1 MHHPFLLIRKLCS
14 GPPIGPHPPSSSS
27 SGVESLISQTI
38 AFLRQTPCAP
48 AANLGPLHARLIVAG
63 LSDDPDFSGHF
74 VRLCALSQ
82 SDESV
87 SHALDYL
94 ARLSRPT
101 IFSFN
106 TIIKGYVSRSL
117 PAFAIGFFKHQ
128 MVRRGVLPNGYT
140 LPLLINASAQ
150 RNQVYEGEIFHCIAY
165 KLLFYLVL
173 PVSNSLI
180 HMYWNCGLLD
190 SARQIFDQM
199 PVRDMV
205 SWNSM
210 VDGYLKSG
218 DLTVAE
224 GLFWDMPSRNIISWN
239 TLISGF
245 VHNQR
250 FKKGLWFFSRMMNE
264 FGERPDE
271 ATAVTILSACARLQS
286 VAFGKTVHGYLVRNF
301 SENSV
306 APGTA
311 LVNFYCKCDL
321 LRSAYIVFE
330 RMPRKDLICW
340 NAMIA
345 GNAELGK
352 GGNAIVLF
360 SQMLKEKVKP
370 DDITFVGL
378 LTGCAHAGLVEESKV
393 LFKRMSSDFG
403 IKPKFAHYWCLI
415 DLYTRSGNREKAL
428 EVVKNMPIEDPSSI
442 WGAIF
447 AVARIFGETEVGEYV
462 GRLLIELEPYNSNRY
477 APLMNL
483 YAAAG
488 NWDSYNSLAETMK
501 AIGLKGQPDST
512 LINLNNVIH
521 QFDLGDRT
529 RPEIQKICSSLEMIA
544 RKLNMQIPVAE
555 EEVLRAYRQG

>member
-1 MHHPFLLIRKLCS
+1 MHHPLLLLIRKLCS
-14 GPPIGPHPPSSSS
+14 GPHISPLPSSSS
-27 SGVESLISQTI
+27 SSANESLICQTI
-38 AFLRQTPCAP
+38 TFLRQAPCTP

-74 VRLCALSQ
+74 VRLCALSP
-82 SDESV
+82 SDGSI
-87 SHALDYL
+87 SHALHYL
-94 ARLSRPT
+94 TRLSRPT

-106 TIIKGYVSRSL
+106 TIIKGFLSRSL
-117 PAFAIGFFKHQ
+117 PALAIDFFKHQ
-128 MVRRGVLPNGYT
+128 MVRRGVLPNEYT

-173 PVSNSLI
+173 PVTNSLI

-199 PVRDMV
+199 PVRDLV

-210 VDGYLKSG
+210 IDGCAKIG

-224 GLFWDMPSRNIISWN
+224 GLFWDMPSRNVISWN

-245 VHNQR
+245 MQNQR
-250 FKKGLWFFSRMMNE
+250 FKKGLWFFSRMVNE

-271 ATAVTILSACARLQS
+271 ATTISVLSACARLQS
-286 VAFGKTVHGYLVRNF
+286 VALGKTIHGYLVRNF

-306 APGTA
+306 ALDTA
-311 LVNFYCKCDL
+311 LVNFYCKCNL
-321 LRSAYIVFE
+321 LTSAYVVFE
-330 RMPRKDLICW
+330 KMPRRDLICW

-352 GGNAIVLF
+352 GGNAVVLF

-378 LTGCAHAGLVEESKV
+378 LTGCAHAGLVEESEV
-393 LFKRMSSDFG
+393 FFKSMSSDFG
-403 IKPKFAHYWCLI
+403 VKPKFAHYWCLI
-415 DLYTRSGNREKAL
+415 DLYTRSGNQEKAF
-428 EVVKNMPIEDPSSI
+428 EVVKNMPMEAPSSI

-447 AVARIFGETEVGEYV
+447 AVARIYGETEVGEYV
-462 GRLLIELEPYNSNRY
+462 GRRLIELEPHNNNRY

-488 NWDSYNSLAETMK
+488 NWDSYNSLIKTMK
-501 AIGLKGQPDST
+501 AMGLKRQPDRSGCAT
-512 LINLNNVIH
+512 KLCISDWAWFTFHRPGLS
-521 QFDLGDRT
+521 LGLCAQYQMR
-529 RPEIQKICSSLEMIA
+529 CS
-544 RKLNMQIPVAE
+544 V
-555 EEVLRAYRQG
+555 